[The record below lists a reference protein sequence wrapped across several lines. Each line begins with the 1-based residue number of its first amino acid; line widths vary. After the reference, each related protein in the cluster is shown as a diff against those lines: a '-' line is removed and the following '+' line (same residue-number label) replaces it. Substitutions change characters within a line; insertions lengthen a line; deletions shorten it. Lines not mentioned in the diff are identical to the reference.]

1 MEITDYIKTVKEAE
15 GEETKRVALYELLKS
30 LIGKNADISEIY
42 LEKPV
47 RDKGLVVGRTDI
59 SLDRVI
65 IEVKRNLADKHLRN
79 LGIEAL
85 KKYLSLEKH
94 AIFGILTDGI
104 NFEVFERENLE
115 EPIDRFSFPED
126 VEDYRAINIVLD
138 KLDKYVLIE
147 GKIPLNTEGIIKIA
161 GYNSNLFATS
171 YRKIVEL
178 FEVSKNKKDV
188 SLKFNE
194 WKLYMSFIYGEDVED
209 TLFFRHTYLS
219 LLVKVLC
226 LRLLGFPLN
235 DFSGLEGVLSGE
247 YFKKIGIM
255 NYIERDFYS
264 WILEES
270 IKEQVIDLANLM
282 LLVLD
287 KKFDMKGLSE
297 ELEEDILKELYQNI
311 VSREERQLVGEYYTP
326 DWLVQELLQEYF
338 KPDMKIL
345 DPSCGSGSFLFFAI
359 RKKKELVKEN
369 TLRHILETVIGFDIN
384 PIACLIAKT
393 NYLIALGELLK
404 ERQES
409 IYLPVYTTDSLQTML
424 SYKRDIYGESVEIHM
439 NGEKLLIP
447 FEDNPRVVDEYV
459 DAIVDY
465 AVSRRKNI
473 ESKLRQSAKALRS
486 LVESKGNDIWG
497 FVLKNIYKPVF
508 LKKSFDLVIGNP
520 PWISYNRMNKNLQAV
535 VDEFIKGLKLKPHL
549 KTSFDIAVL
558 FFVKCAETYL
568 KDKGTI
574 AFVLPYSVINGDQ
587 NSWFREL
594 LRREYTIQKV
604 YDLSEVE
611 PLFNQASCVVV
622 ANKEKTGAKTEIPA
636 IVFKGRLTKR
646 NLNLDIAKNKLK
658 TEDKKLY
665 VVKRRVEYWS
675 YEKGKIARSKYV
687 DEFKQGA
694 TIVPRS
700 FWFVEIKEAPLGYTR
715 YGIPVRSKIS
725 GYEKIKVKLEGFI
738 PQDFFYKTIL
748 SKKIY
753 PFGFVDFE
761 NIVLPVEIRDGKYK
775 LFDYYEKV
783 SSIKFKSASKR
794 FWWWLENTESLHEN
808 IKEYL
813 EKAQRLWEEY
823 RKDKAHNY
831 NILENIDYR
840 HKLTSQ
846 PVKGDY
852 LVIYTTSGTYPCAC
866 VVENEEKLIVDYET
880 YYTQF
885 DDFKHALYVCALINS
900 RVIHERIK
908 QFQPKGLFGERHICK
923 LPLAY
928 IPEYDPDNKIH
939 KKIVERAKIVYE
951 KAKNPAVR
959 SYLKDISPNRI
970 RSVGRFIFE
979 FDLKYIDR
987 CVSELLGYGEVSSS
1001 FGIALFTDMEDEKEL
1016 KRVLKRIIQEEDLDF
1031 EPEFYP
1037 KEVLLLRYNPLEGL
1051 SEIFEFAKSAIDF
1064 TANLYDTAT
1073 FFAISIKFAKKVF
1086 EYLKERKKKG
1096 IFVIRKDDQK
1106 EVVKED
1112 AM

>member
-126 VEDYRAINIVLD
+126 VEDYRAINTVLD

-178 FEVSKNKKDV
+178 FEASKDKKDV

-235 DFSGLEGVLSGE
+235 DFSELEGVLSGE

-264 WILEES
+264 WILEEG
-270 IKEQVIDLANLM
+270 IKEQAIDLANLM

-359 RKKKELVKEN
+359 RKKKEFVKEN

-424 SYKRDIYGESVEIHM
+424 SYKRDIYGESIEIHM

-508 LKKSFDLVIGNP
+508 LRKSFDLVIGNP

-594 LRREYTIQKV
+594 LRRDYTIQKV
-604 YDLSEVE
+604 YDLSQVR

-622 ANKEKTGAKTEIPA
+622 AKKEKTGAKTEIPA
-636 IVFKGRLTKR
+636 IVFKGSLKKR
-646 NLNLDIAKNKLK
+646 NSSLETALNELNTENKK
-658 TEDKKLY
+658 FHVIKG
-665 VVKRRVEYWS
+665 RVEYWS

-687 DEFKQGA
+687 DEFKRGA
-694 TIVPRS
+694 EIAPHS
-700 FWFVEIKEAPLGYTR
+700 FWFVEIKKAPLGYTK
-715 YGIPVRSKIS
+715 YGVPVRSKTS
-725 GYEKIKVKLEGFI
+725 GDEKVKIELEGFI
-738 PQDFFYKTIL
+738 PEDFFYKTIL
-748 SKKIY
+748 SRRMY
-753 PFGFVDFE
+753 PFGFVDFDTV
-761 NIVLPVEIRDGKYK
+761 ILPIEIRDGKYK
-775 LFDYYEKV
+775 LLDYYEKV
-783 SSIKFKSASKR
+783 RGKKFKSASER
-794 FWWWLENTESLHEN
+794 FWWWLENTERLHEN
-808 IKEYL
+808 LKEYL
-813 EKAQRLWEEY
+813 EKAQRAWEKH
-823 RKDKAHNY
+823 RKDKAHEY
-831 NILENIDYR
+831 NILEWLDYR
-840 HKLTSQ
+840 HNLTKQ
-846 PVKGDY
+846 PVKGNY
-852 LVIYTTSGTYPCAC
+852 FVVYTTSGTHPCAC
-866 VVENEEKLIVDYET
+866 IVEKEERLVMHTKT
-880 YYTQF
+880 YYANFESF
-885 DDFKHALYVCALINS
+885 DEALYVCAFINS
-900 RVIHERIK
+900 QVVSELIK
-908 QFQPKGLFGERHICK
+908 PYQSKGLFGGRDIHK
-923 LPLAY
+923 LPLEF
-928 IPEYDPDNKIH
+928 IPEYDPNNEIH
-939 KKIVERAKIVYE
+939 RKIVERAKLLYE
-951 KAKNPAVR
+951 KAKREEVR
-959 SYLKDISPNRI
+959 SYLKDVSPNRI

-987 CVSELLGYGEVSSS
+987 RVSELLGYGEMSSS

-1112 AM
+1112 AV